1 MEVAHWPHVVRTSVI
16 YMSQSSHR
24 VNERRDLPA
33 LSRGAI

>member
-1 MEVAHWPHVVRTSVI
+1 MELFHWPHVVRANVT